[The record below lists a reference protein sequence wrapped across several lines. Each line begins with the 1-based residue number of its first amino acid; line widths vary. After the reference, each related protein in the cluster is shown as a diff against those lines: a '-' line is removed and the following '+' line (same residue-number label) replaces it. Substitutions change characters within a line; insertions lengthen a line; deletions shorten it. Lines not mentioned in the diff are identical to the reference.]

1 MLLAVDDVL
10 AGTGSKEPGRLT
22 WLVTFAAPFNLRVG
36 STYGGNHV
44 IGSYHYRYRA
54 IDGYGPEEAMRA
66 CAAAA
71 FRRPSDFRE
80 VFHDP
85 LGRYVK
91 NGEVRLGKIGGHE
104 DHVHL
109 AR

>member
-1 MLLAVDDVL
+1 M
-10 AGTGSKEPGRLT
+10 T
-22 WLVTFAAPFNLRVG
+22 
-36 STYGGNHV
+36 STYGGVHV
-44 IGSYHYRYRA
+44 PTSYHYRYRA
-54 IDGYGPEEAMRA
+54 IDVVGSAPAMLELARVACSRA
-66 CAAAA
+66 GA
-71 FRRPSDFRE
+71 FRE

-91 NGEVRLGKIGGHE
+91 NGEVRLGKIGGHS

>member
-1 MLLAVDDVL
+1 MDDVL
-10 AGTGSKEPGRLT
+10 AGTGLKEPTPLT
-22 WLVTFAAPFNLRVG
+22 WLVNFAHPFKLRVG

-54 IDGYGPEEAMRA
+54 IDVYGPEEAMRA

-71 FRRPSDFRE
+71 CRRPGEFRE
-80 VFHDP
+80 VFYDP

-91 NGEVRLGKIGGHE
+91 NGEIRLGKIGGHE

>member
-1 MLLAVDDVL
+1 MGQTLLEVSGL
-10 AGTGSKEPGRLT
+10 AEPVPLT
-22 WLVTFAAPFNLRVG
+22 WLVNFAAPFRLRVG
-36 STYGGNHV
+36 STHGGNHV
-44 IGSYHYRYRA
+44 VGSWHYRYRA
-54 IDGYGPEEAMRA
+54 IDVYGPEEAMRA

-71 FRRPSDFRE
+71 CRKPQDFRE
-80 VFHDP
+80 VFYDP

-91 NGEVRLGKIGGHE
+91 NGEVRLGRIGGHG

>member
-1 MLLAVDDVL
+1 MGQTLLEVSGL
-10 AGTGSKEPGRLT
+10 AEPVPLT
-22 WLVTFAAPFNLRVG
+22 WLVNFAAPFRLRVG
-36 STYGGNHV
+36 STHGGNHV
-44 IGSYHYRYRA
+44 VGSWHYRYRA
-54 IDGYGPEEAMRA
+54 IDVYGPEEAMRA

-71 FRRPSDFRE
+71 CRKPHDFRE
-80 VFHDP
+80 VFYDP

-91 NGEVRLGKIGGHE
+91 NGEVRLGRIGGHG